1 MASGVTDASAS
12 GADANPDAA
21 APGGSA
27 DRSPA
32 REGQRQDEAEG
43 YGEGCASEEP
53 ITDKLSDTIE
63 NLRRGKS
70 HMMAERKELT
80 RKLKNARQKKK
91 QRLCRRASTLTESD
105 LVDVLS
111 MRRAVEARNRKEQA
125 SEARSPKA
133 KPKAK
138 AKNKGAA
145 D

>member
-12 GADANPDAA
+12 GAGANPDAA

-32 REGQRQDEAEG
+32 REGQSQDEAEG
-43 YGEGCASEEP
+43 DEEGCESEEP

-63 NLRRGKS
+63 NLRREKS
-70 HMMAERKELT
+70 QMMAERKELT
-80 RKLKNARQKKK
+80 RKLKNARNKK

-111 MRRAVEARNRKEQA
+111 MRRAIEARKRKGQA
-125 SEARSPKA
+125 SEAGSPKA

-138 AKNKGAA
+138 AKSKGAA